1 MARCTCIE
9 EEAARILVSAG
20 AVLRGEFVLSSGE
33 ATDIYI
39 DARQVLADR
48 RAYAALLG
56 LLAAAGY
63 RHLSRADAVVGVATG
78 GIAWASGL
86 AVAYGVP
93 MGYVRGRAKE
103 YGRGRRLEGWSGPG
117 RAVLVDDVATTGG
130 SLASAVEALR
140 EAGVEVETALVLVD
154 REAGAGERLA
164 ELDVV
169 LVPLT
174 RLSVIRR
181 VLEGE
186 AP

>member
-1 MARCTCIE
+1 MDRCTCLE
-9 EEAARILVSAG
+9 WEAARILVSAG

-33 ATDIYI
+33 VSDLYI
-39 DARQVLADR
+39 DARSVLGDR
-48 RAYAALLG
+48 GAYAALLG
-56 LLAAAGY
+56 LLAGAGY

-78 GIAWASGL
+78 GIPWAAGL
-86 AVAYGVP
+86 AQAYGLP
-93 MGYVRGRAKE
+93 LGYVRPRAKGH
-103 YGRGRRLEGWSGPG
+103 GRGRRLEGWSGPG

-140 EAGVEVETALVLVD
+140 EAGVEVETALVIVD

-164 ELDVV
+164 GLDVV
-169 LVPLT
+169 LAPLT

-181 VLEGE
+181 LLGE